1 MENPNAVPNACSKFY
16 SEYVDKNHQYILT
29 GDFVIISNARLIN
42 FVFIGPKYREPVNI
56 SWQEAKTQI
65 VTGQGNFLLI
75 KALAL
80 VTFVNG
86 KTK

>member
-16 SEYVDKNHQYILT
+16 FEYVDKNHQYILT
-29 GDFVIISNARLIN
+29 GDFVKISNARLIN